1 MSSGIITGNIKAM
14 GIATITV
21 DLGSVATITTEE
33 ETFTCPGVQIGDFVA
48 VSKPSLEAGIALCDA
63 RVSAKDTIAVKVV
76 NPTGDAVNAASEA
89 GFLVFW
95 ARPDD
100 TVVGAKE

>member
-1 MSSGIITGNIKAM
+1 MSVSVIGGNIEKM
-14 GIATITV
+14 GIATVTV

-33 ETFTCPGVQIGDFVA
+33 ETFSCPGVQVGDFVA

-76 NPTGDAVNAASEA
+76 NPTAGAVDAASEA

-95 ARPDD
+95 ARPSR
-100 TVVGAKE
+100 TTGKAEG

>member
-33 ETFTCPGVQIGDFVA
+33 ETFTCPGVELGDFVA

-76 NPTGDAVNAASEA
+76 NPTAGAVNAASEA

-95 ARPDD
+95 ARPDS